1 MTDTLFASVGDIE
14 LRQGGVLRDAKLA
27 YATWGTLAADGR
39 NAVLVTHGFTSS
51 HMFVRDRGWKALV
64 GPGRAIDTDKYFVV
78 SSNML
83 GSSYGSTAPASINPA
98 TGVEYGPDFP
108 AISLPDIVG
117 AQRRLLDGLGVK
129 GLVAVVG
136 NSYGGFQAFT
146 WGVEYPGFMRG
157 LVPVETSPKMRAAF
171 DDAGLVAQ
179 YSRDR
184 NWNGGHYYRAGGILD
199 TMTAIRVDTLKRYGA
214 EEGLRGKLPD
224 QAAIDAEISRQAGE
238 WAAAFDAHSML
249 VLGRALNSYDVSD
262 RLGRITAKVL
272 YVLSRT
278 DVLFPPALAASV
290 MPALAAA
297 GVDAR
302 YFEID
307 TAHGHMGSGEDAAK
321 WAGVLQGFLEGL

>member
-1 MTDTLFASVGDIE
+1 MIFINVVLTVKDPKDVAEIQSLLSEQGRLSRQEPGCVRFEVYHSQTD
-14 LRQGGVLRDAKLA
+14 
-27 YATWGTLAADGR
+27 
-39 NAVLVTHGFTSS
+39 
-51 HMFVRDRGWKALV
+51 DRV
-64 GPGRAIDTDKYFVV
+64 F
-78 SSNML
+78 
-83 GSSYGSTAPASINPA
+83 
-98 TGVEYGPDFP
+98 
-108 AISLPDIVG
+108 
-117 AQRRLLDGLGVK
+117 LL
-129 GLVAVVG
+129 
-136 NSYGGFQAFT
+136 NEHWS
-146 WGVEYPGFMRG
+146 
-157 LVPVETSPKMRAAF
+157 
-171 DDAGLVAQ
+171 
-179 YSRDR
+179 
-184 NWNGGHYYRAGGILD
+184 
-199 TMTAIRVDTLKRYGA
+199 
-214 EEGLRGKLPD
+214 D

-262 RLGRITAKVL
+262 RLGRIAAKVL